1 MAVVF
6 PRPYAY
12 PFAFTGTFPRKGP
25 GSAQARLAYLE
36 KLAEALYAWAAA
48 KPDRMLDYTH
58 GHGGAALDAL
68 LDKHKRRSV
77 YADVAPDGTSWIT
90 DGNIMLRTSVD
101 FAGLGRKNF
110 KLRASLASSF
120 DGTKMRVQ
128 LPVLPLAYPTHFQG
142 RGQPHVYLS
151 KDPDQPRHDAV
162 PLDDLA
168 CLAALGELWRSGS
181 VIGAWNADGWAGFC
195 TVRSFHGVEIKDV
208 NGAPWSPACVD
219 QRTPPEPKVKGPTW
233 APRPPSVPTLQAA
246 LKRKGWQQS
255 ITAYQAAFARVEAL
269 CAADK
274 GHCSHDPEGVYP
286 LGVAFLSKMKA
297 VYGFTIIDGGMQAQH
312 FLLWG
317 GLLADRRG
325 LTAASAA
332 DSVGYENAKR
342 HLAQM
347 PKVCDYAWTGDG
359 RMDRASDGT
368 PRLWLEKPSV
378 LADGGNVDPARTPVP
393 ALDFIGALHVLT
405 GGVPEYADVYIYV
418 NQVRTEESRGVSYRH
433 TSHLVELFGAFADGT
448 PWALIM
454 VELCTPGDE
463 LPRWKEPLQK
473 GKNNAAK

>member
-12 PFAFTGTFPRKGP
+12 PFAFTGTFPAKGP
-25 GSAQARLAYLE
+25 GAAQARLAYLE
-36 KLAEALYAWAAA
+36 KLAEALYAWVVA
-48 KPDRMLDYTH
+48 KPDRMLEYKH
-58 GHGGAALDAL
+58 GYGDAALDAL
-68 LDKHKRRSV
+68 LDKHKRRSAYV
-77 YADVAPDGTSWIT
+77 DVAPDGASWIT

-101 FAGLGRKNF
+101 FGGLGRRNF
-110 KLRASLASSF
+110 KLLQSLTVNFTGTEERA
-120 DGTKMRVQ
+120 
-128 LPVLPLAYPTHFQG
+128 VLPLAPLIYSAEPRD
-142 RGQPHVYLS
+142 RGQPHVYLNTGGER
-151 KDPDQPRHDAV
+151 QHHHAAR
-162 PLDDLA
+162 LEDLA
-168 CLAALGELWRSGS
+168 CLAALGELWRGGS
-181 VIGAWNADGWAGFC
+181 VIGAKDAEGNWRGFC
-195 TVRSFHGVEIKDV
+195 IVHNFDPRRAVDV

-233 APRPPSVPTLQAA
+233 APRPPLVPTLQAA

-255 ITAYQAAFARVEAL
+255 IAAYKAAFARVEAL
-269 CAADK
+269 CSANN

-286 LGVAFLSKMKA
+286 SGVAFLSKMKA
-297 VYGFTIIDGGMQAQH
+297 ANGFTIIDGGMQAQH

-325 LTAASAA
+325 LTAESAA
-332 DSVGYENAKR
+332 ASIGYENAKR

-347 PKVCDYAWTGDG
+347 TRVCDYAWTGDG

-368 PRLWLEKPSV
+368 PRLWIESV
-378 LADGGNVDPARTPVP
+378 LAGGGNVDPARTPVP
-393 ALDFIGALHVLT
+393 ALDFIGALYVLT

-418 NQVRTEESRGVSYRH
+418 NQVRTEESGGVSYRH
-433 TSHLVELFGAFADGT
+433 TSHLVELFGALADGT

-463 LPRWKEPLQK
+463 LPRWEEPLQK